1 MANVDKT
8 ENKTRANLPSLAL
21 AYIGD
26 AVYELAVREH
36 VLKSGV
42 YKVGELHE
50 KAVAYVRAE
59 RQSALFAEIEALLS
73 EEELEIFRRG
83 RNAKGGHQ
91 PPNVSVGAYRR
102 ATGLEALIGYLY
114 LRREQERLD
123 KIFAVLFRE
132 EK

>member
-1 MANVDKT
+1 VDKT
-8 ENKTRANLPSLAL
+8 EDKASVNLPSLAL

-36 VLKSGV
+36 LLKSGAC
-42 YKVGELHE
+42 KVGELHD
-50 KAVAYVRAE
+50 KTVAYVKAE
-59 RQSALFAEIEALLS
+59 RQSALFAEIESLLS
-73 EEELEIFRRG
+73 VKELEVFRKG

-91 PPNVSVGAYRR
+91 PAHASVGVYRR

-114 LRREQERLD
+114 LMRERERLD
-123 KIFAVLFRE
+123 NIFSILFS